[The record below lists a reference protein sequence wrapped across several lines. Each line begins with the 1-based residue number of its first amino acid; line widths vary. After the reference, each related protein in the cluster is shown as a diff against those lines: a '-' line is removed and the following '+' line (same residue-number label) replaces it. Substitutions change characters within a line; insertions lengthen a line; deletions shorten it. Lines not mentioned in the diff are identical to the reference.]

1 MTTEELA
8 PEIDFCLKFESAT
21 MRARARAKLPSP
33 SLKPG
38 TAAAIKSLRLV
49 SNSRGDNLA
58 VKHGAAVARREG
70 PPTAETWYNVRR
82 LGYSM
87 SFACIAQHM
96 RAAGV
101 TGVSKR
107 VKDCFVAWYKRVS
120 PKTIDNADQRK
131 SANLS
136 SMFLAFSAAVQN
148 SRPGRGSARA
158 PPGGVRVRQRFL
170 RVGALWCFCH
180 GSFRCS
186 HSATSRTPS
195 GCWVFLVGSFK
206 IFLRWCFVGAF
217 FLSGSGFLLSNFSR
231 IFRRIIDE

>member
-1 MTTEELA
+1 MDSDIVGIWETSGAA
-8 PEIDFCLKFESAT
+8 PRRQEIFHVDPVILT
-21 MRARARAKLPSP
+21 
-33 SLKPG
+33 G
-38 TAAAIKSLRLV
+38 
-49 SNSRGDNLA
+49 SRGQRGRSH
-58 VKHGAAVARREG
+58 V
-70 PPTAETWYNVRR
+70 P
-82 LGYSM
+82 
-87 SFACIAQHM
+87 
-96 RAAGV
+96 
-101 TGVSKR
+101 
-107 VKDCFVAWYKRVS
+107 VS

-131 SANLS
+131 PANLS